1 MGILRVKWDS
11 NGIFMVIFT
20 LILNLFFVLSVW
32 PRDALGNDNQG
43 QEKTGRGPRQ
53 AMTSLGKGGV

>member
-1 MGILRVKWDS
+1 
-11 NGIFMVIFT
+11 MVIFT
-20 LILNLFFVLSVW
+20 LILNLFFVLSAW

-53 AMTSLGKGGV
+53 AMTDDRA